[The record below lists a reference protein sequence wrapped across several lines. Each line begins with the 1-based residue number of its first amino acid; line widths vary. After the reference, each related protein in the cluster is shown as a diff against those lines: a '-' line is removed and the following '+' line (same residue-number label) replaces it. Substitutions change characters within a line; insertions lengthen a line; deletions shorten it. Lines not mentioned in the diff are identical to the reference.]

1 MAAVWLRAFR
11 PLVPIRI
18 TGAVQAFGGLVLDI
32 ATIIGLVGAIVMV
45 VGSMIYAGG
54 VSPFIDYASLV
65 IVFGGTFFVVMMMKP
80 MPVFLGHFKAMGK
93 AFTPS
98 TFDTE
103 ALIEQMV
110 DLSTLARKE
119 GMMALEGKGP
129 TEAFF
134 VKGLQMLID
143 GAEEARMVKQLKY
156 EIKAMKAR
164 HGAYHGAIK
173 AWVDIGPAM
182 GMVGTLIGL
191 VLMLGNMSDPK
202 SIGPA
207 MAVALLTTLYGALVA
222 NVIFGPILGKLEG
235 YSEDEVTYRELV
247 IEGLRGII
255 KGEAPRAIED
265 QLLCALDAKTQ
276 AKRKAA

>member
-1 MAAVWLRAFR
+1 M
-11 PLVPIRI
+11 
-18 TGAVQAFGGLVLDI
+18 DI
-32 ATIIGLVGAIVMV
+32 ATLVGLIGAVVMV
-45 VGSMIYAGG
+45 IGSMIYAGG
-54 VSPFIDYASLV
+54 VSPFLDIASIV

-93 AFTPS
+93 AFTPGR
-98 TFDTE
+98 FDTE
-103 ALIEQMV
+103 ELIERMV
-110 DLSTLARKE
+110 DLSATARKE
-119 GMMALEGKGP
+119 GMMALEGKASGD
-129 TEAFF
+129 AFLT
-134 VKGLQMLID
+134 KGLQMLID
-143 GAEEARMVKQLKY
+143 GVDEAKLVKQLKY

-164 HGAYHGAIK
+164 HAAYQGAIK

-207 MAVALLTTLYGALVA
+207 MAVALLTTLYGALIA
-222 NVIFGPILGKLEG
+222 NVLFGPILNKLEG

-247 IEGLRGII
+247 IEGLRGIAR
-255 KGEAPRAIED
+255 GEAPRAIED
-265 QLLCALDAKTQ
+265 QLLCALDTKTQ